1 MKRYIIIS
9 YDGSSLNTSEVIS
22 IASQLKVVKPD
33 VENVHASTMDETEVN
48 SVVIRHAENKNATE
62 LSVVE
67 SACIYVKEKFG
78 KFFNS
83 KMKLMLALSEAVNDE
98 PNNES
103 LMSAIKVM
111 SCGVSKKFRDSYGIS
126 TDVICVFKM
135 IQSNMQSC
143 VEHNVI
149 LRKCIVNVM
158 QKLKQRLISVTSFRT
173 N

>member
-9 YDGSSLNTSEVIS
+9 YDGSNLNPSEVIS
-22 IASQLKVVKPD
+22 IASQLKAVKPD
-33 VENVHASTMDETEVN
+33 IENVHASTMDEKEV
-48 SVVIRHAENKNATE
+48 SSIVIRHAENKNATE

-67 SACIYVKEKFG
+67 SACIYAKEKFG

-83 KMKLMLALSEAVNDE
+83 KMKLLLALSEAVNDE

-103 LMSAIKVM
+103 LTSAIKVI

-135 IQSNMQSC
+135 VQDNM
-143 VEHNVI
+143 
-149 LRKCIVNVM
+149 
-158 QKLKQRLISVTSFRT
+158 
-173 N
+173 